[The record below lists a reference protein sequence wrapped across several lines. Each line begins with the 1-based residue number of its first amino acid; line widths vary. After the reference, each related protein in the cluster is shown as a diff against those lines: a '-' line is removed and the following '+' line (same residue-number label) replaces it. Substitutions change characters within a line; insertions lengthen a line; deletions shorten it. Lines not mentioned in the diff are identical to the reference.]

1 MASGYERVTKVSGTA
16 SVSMCVE
23 LPAPP
28 RGTLDRLI
36 VTQTSGSAGAG
47 TINIYNRKGAC
58 STANDIKV
66 ASSGGISTVADDSG
80 SALVTTDADHLLKVG
95 DAFEVKGC
103 SVSAYNVT
111 HTVTAV
117 VSDVVVITDIS
128 YTSAGTGGL
137 WQTSPFIPT
146 NAPASHLIF
155 SGTLSSGSLQA
166 FDIDRG
172 YENRDNQYETMR
184 TRNTALWA
192 EFVPATTADYEIAM
206 TCEADNI
213 I

>member
-1 MASGYERVTKVSGTA
+1 M
-16 SVSMCVE
+16 
-23 LPAPP
+23 
-28 RGTLDRLI
+28 
-36 VTQTSGSAGAG
+36 
-47 TINIYNRKGAC
+47 
-58 STANDIKV
+58 
-66 ASSGGISTVADDSG
+66 ASSGGISDIIDDGG
-80 SALVTTDADHLLKVG
+80 SSLVTTNEDHLLKIG
-95 DAFEVKGC
+95 DTFEVKGC

-117 VSDVVVITDIS
+117 VSDVVVVTDVA
-128 YTSAGTGGL
+128 YAGLATGGL

-155 SGTLSSGSLQA
+155 SGTLASGSLQA

-192 EFVPATTADYEIAM
+192 EFIPATTADYEIAM